1 VPVEAK
7 GVYQRSL
14 MGVINRMM
22 NPSMGAHRIEPRSFG
37 RAVGVLNYGD
47 IPLVPHNFF
56 KDRTW
61 YMK

>member
-1 VPVEAK
+1 
-7 GVYQRSL
+7 